1 MNTKRVLSMLSCALL
16 ISTAFAFFGPN
27 IVVTDVS
34 AEIVEGEGNCFE
46 ITNSTYL
53 NVTLCS
59 SEVVNVTLE
68 SIPEVVSFTIENVTS
83 AQSTEITI
91 SGFEPDKTYFRHEDG
106 HLMESFTAD
115 EDGNYS
121 YTQDI
126 SEPHHVFIQEEA
138 GTKYMKD
145 DATGGDCTSIG
156 TWDSGTKTCTLTSDV
171 YEMIVI
177 DSDGVTLDGSSHSV
191 TRGVGSYGIYA
202 YGRMGITITNV
213 AVVSGFRAGI
223 YLVLSSSNTISGN
236 TVSGNS
242 NTWYGIYLHSYSNS
256 NTISGNTVSNS
267 DYGIFLFRYSNS
279 NTISGNTVSGRL
291 QGILLLYSSSSN
303 TISGNTVSGNAVGI
317 QLQASSNS
325 NTISGNT
332 VSGSTH
338 GIWLRSSNSNTIS
351 GNTVSGN
358 NLGFYL
364 LYSSNSN
371 TISGNTVSGNLI
383 GIRLYSC
390 SSNTI
395 SGNTISNN
403 NWYGIDIRLSNT
415 NTIFHN
421 NIIDNLNQLFNHEST
436 NTWDNGDGEGNYW
449 SDYTGADDGSG
460 DRVAGDGVGDTDLP
474 HQGVDWYPLMNPWSP
489 SPVDAIVRLRA
500 YVEALDIPNGIKNSL
515 ISQLNAA
522 ENALSNGHE
531 KTAVNILNAFI
542 HHVEALR
549 GAGKLTQEQAE
560 YMISSAQKIIEMIES

>member
-1 MNTKRVLSMLSCALL
+1 MKTNRVLSMLLCALL
-16 ISTAFAFFGPN
+16 ISTTFALFGPN
-27 IVVTDVS
+27 IVITDVS

-68 SIPEVVSFTIENVTS
+68 SIPDVVSFTIENVTS

-91 SGFEPDKTYFRHEDG
+91 SGFEPNITYYRHEDG
-106 HLMESFTAD
+106 YLMESFVAD
-115 EDGNYS
+115 ENGNCS

-138 GTKYMKD
+138 GTKYIKD
-145 DATGGDCTSIG
+145 DTTGGDCTSIG
-156 TWDSGTKTCTLTSDV
+156 TWVSGTKTCTLTSDV

-177 DSDGVTLDGSSHSV
+177 DSDGVTLDGSGHSV

-202 YGRMGITITNV
+202 DGRMGITVTNV
-213 AVVSGFRAGI
+213 AVSGFRHGI
-223 YLVLSSSNTISGN
+223 YLVWSSSNTISGN
-236 TVSGNS
+236 TVSN
-242 NTWYGIYLHSYSNS
+242 NTWYGIYLHSYSSS

-279 NTISGNTVSGRL
+279 NTISGNTISGSL
-291 QGILLLYSSSSN
+291 QGIFLLYSSGSN

-358 NLGFYL
+358 NRGFYL
-364 LYSSNSN
+364 LYSANSN
-371 TISGNTVSGNLI
+371 TISGNTVSGNHI

-390 SSNTI
+390 NSNII
-395 SGNTISNN
+395 SGNTVSNN
-403 NWYGIDIRLSNT
+403 TWYGIDMRLSSS

-421 NIIDNLNQLFNHEST
+421 NIIDNLNQLFNHQST

-449 SDYTGADDGSG
+449 SDYAGMDNGSG
-460 DRVAGDGVGDTDLP
+460 GRVAGDGIGDTDLP
-474 HQGVDWYPLMNPWSP
+474 HQGVDWYPLMSPWSP
-489 SPVDAIVRLRA
+489 DPVDAIGKLKA

-515 ISQLNAA
+515 VSQLNAA
-522 ENALSNGHE
+522 ENALSNGQ
-531 KTAVNILNAFI
+531 KKAAVNILNAFI

-549 GAGKLTQEQAE
+549 NAGKLTQEQAE